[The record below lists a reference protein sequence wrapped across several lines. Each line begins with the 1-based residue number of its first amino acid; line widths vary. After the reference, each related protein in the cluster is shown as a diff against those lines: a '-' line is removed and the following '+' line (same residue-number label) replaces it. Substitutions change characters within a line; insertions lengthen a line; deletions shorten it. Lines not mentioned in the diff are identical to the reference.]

1 MDSIRTVVFMADQRG
16 VGEDLYRCK
25 ETGKVYI
32 RQECDEEYVRWLT
45 SNKWIGG
52 YEASCPMREGLE
64 LHIVGKD
71 GSPLFRESIVKAPGY
86 SDTVAEKI
94 APFSWEA
101 IGAMAG
107 EQAMKLR
114 LRDYYGWKEWLLKSA
129 DEVGFTGENDTW
141 LYAKV
146 ERGPVEKVAKLSFLG
161 KTVWLACQTEWHT
174 DCGKRWI
181 SYEIRSEDLMAVE
194 AMCGFD
200 F

>member
-1 MDSIRTVVFMADQRG
+1 M
-16 VGEDLYRCK
+16 
-25 ETGKVYI
+25 
-32 RQECDEEYVRWLT
+32 RWLT

-129 DEVGFTGENDTW
+129 DEVGFTGEKRHLALRQGGTGPRREGRQ
-141 LYAKV
+141 V
-146 ERGPVEKVAKLSFLG
+146 ELLGENRVARLSDREAHRLWETVDQLRDSVGRPDGGGGHVRFRLLKSTKLNIFN
-161 KTVWLACQTEWHT
+161 KF
-174 DCGKRWI
+174 R
-181 SYEIRSEDLMAVE
+181 
-194 AMCGFD
+194 
-200 F
+200 